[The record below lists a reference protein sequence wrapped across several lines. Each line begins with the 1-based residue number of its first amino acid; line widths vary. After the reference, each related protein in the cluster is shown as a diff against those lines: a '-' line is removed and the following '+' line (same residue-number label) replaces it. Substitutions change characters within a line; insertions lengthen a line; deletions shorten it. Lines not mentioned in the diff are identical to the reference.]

1 MIQPAAFTWRST
13 KQKLFWPICIIGF
26 GVIAAIIIW
35 FISVLMMRT
44 EYKDTAL
51 EINDAFLAAGPEGTT
66 VSQGDITLPAT
77 QSLIDYYD
85 RFLLENTTIV
95 FNKKPAEPDET
106 SISLQ
111 CGDKTL
117 RYTGLEDGTAINVC
131 WITPEGEKYYTVRT
145 QITFN
150 QLNSYWK
157 NYMRNMSRE

>member
-117 RYTGLEDGTAINVC
+117 RLTGLEDGTAIHVC
-131 WITPEGEKYYTVRT
+131 WSTPDQEKNYTVRS
-145 QITFN
+145 QVTFM

-157 NYMRNMSRE
+157 NYLRNMSRE

>member
-1 MIQPAAFTWRST
+1 MIQPAVFTWKSAR
-13 KQKLFWPICIIGF
+13 QKLFWPICIIGF
-26 GVIAAIIIW
+26 GVIVAIVIW

-85 RFLLENTTIV
+85 RFLLEKSTIV
-95 FNKKPAEPDET
+95 FNKKQAEPDAS
-106 SISLQ
+106 SITLQ

-117 RYTGLEDGTAINVC
+117 RFTGLEDGTAINVC

-145 QITFN
+145 QITFI
-150 QLNSYWK
+150 QLNNYWK
-157 NYMRNMSRE
+157 NYVRNMSRE